1 MRLAEELWPCLLVR
15 AFLRVLVALSRD
27 GPGNSPS
34 LGSSNRSAFFG
45 WLPEAQK
52 AEARSFL
59 PLLMCPASTSQLGPD
74 PGVTMPALRWEVP

>member
-1 MRLAEELWPCLLVR
+1 MPLAEELWPCLLVR

-34 LGSSNRSAFFG
+34 LRSAFFG

-59 PLLMCPASTSQLGPD
+59 PLLMCPASTSQPGPD
-74 PGVTMPALRWEVP
+74 PGVTMPALRWEVS

>member
-34 LGSSNRSAFFG
+34 LRSAFFG

-59 PLLMCPASTSQLGPD
+59 PLLMCPASTSQPGPD
-74 PGVTMPALRWEVP
+74 PGVTMPALWWEVP